1 MVLYPA
7 VNAHRHHQVNS
18 APLRRLWGGPRPG
31 SLEHRMGESSGPAEV
46 LAPRVDLE
54 GTVDFMKK
62 WGGGSY
68 CWSGCKSHWSS
79 RVDWWSFIMRQSGNR
94 SGKAARFPTVVSLW
108 QESSA
113 VAPSQLA
120 PCGPR
125 MWRSPHLWNHTHLEG
140 GVWHRPCGRE
150 SHYLLVRK
158 GF

>member
-62 WGGGSY
+62 WGGGLIVE
-68 CWSGCKSHWSS
+68 
-79 RVDWWSFIMRQSGNR
+79 VDV
-94 SGKAARFPTVVSLW
+94 KAI
-108 QESSA
+108 
-113 VAPSQLA
+113 
-120 PCGPR
+120 GPLVLTGG
-125 MWRSPHLWNHTHLEG
+125 HL
-140 GVWHRPCGRE
+140 
-150 SHYLLVRK
+150 
-158 GF
+158 